1 MKLYNYKWALL
12 LFAGM
17 FVGCSTDDDNVN
29 GVEQQIEYTSGT
41 ADFSTFVALG
51 NSLSSGYTD
60 GALFMAGQNNAM
72 PTILAQQFE
81 LAGGGEFSL
90 PLVPDNKGGLL
101 LGGNKIAEPRLYF
114 NGSGPV
120 RISAAPTTEVT
131 TRLTGPFNNMAVP
144 GAKSFHLM
152 AEGYGNV
159 AGVATGQANPYFARF
174 ASSNSASVLGD
185 AIAQAPTFF
194 SLWIGNNDVLSYATS
209 GGAGVNQAGNMN
221 PATYGSNDIT
231 DPGVFAQVYSG
242 LVAALKATGA
252 DGVVANIPNVMKI
265 PYFTTVPHA
274 PLSPANPAFGPLIP
288 TLNQTFGGLNQVF
301 TALGVPERS
310 IVFSSTAASAVVIK
324 DESLTDL
331 SAQITAAL
339 SGGGLDPGTAFIF
352 GQLYG
357 QARQA
362 TASDLLVLP
371 SSSIIGQSNPEAFGM
386 LTSLGVPEA
395 TAGQLSVN
403 GITFPLEDKW
413 VLTPAEQAEV
423 LSATTAFNQTIK
435 TVADANGL
443 AFVDVNS
450 ILDQV
455 ATTGVNFDEFSLNAR
470 LVFGGAFSLDGIH
483 PTARGNA
490 YIANKFLE
498 AINAKFGSNLPPVK
512 AAGYLTLYPASI

>member
-1 MKLYNYKWALL
+1 MKLNKYKWFVLL
-12 LFAGM
+12 LAG
-17 FVGCSTDDDNVN
+17 VVIGCSSNDDNEVI
-29 GVEQQIEYTSGT
+29 VEQVEYTSGS
-41 ADFSTFVALG
+41 ADFSTYVAIG

-60 GALFMAGQNNAM
+60 GALFRAGQNNSM
-72 PTILAQQFE
+72 PNILAGQFE
-81 LAGGGEFSL
+81 LAGGGEFIQ

-120 RISAAPTTEVT
+120 RISAAPATEVS
-131 TRLTGPFNNMAVP
+131 TRLTGAFNNLAVP
-144 GAKSFHLM
+144 GAKSFHLL
-152 AEGYGNV
+152 AQGYGNV
-159 AGVATGQANPYFARF
+159 AGVATGLANPYFARF
-174 ASSNSASVLGD
+174 ASSNTASVLGD
-185 AIAQAPTFF
+185 AIAQDPTFF

-209 GGAGVNQAGNMN
+209 GGAGINQLGNGD

-231 DPGVFAQVYSG
+231 DPQVFKNIYTMIVQG
-242 LVAALKATGA
+242 LKSTGA

-274 PLSPANPAFGPLIP
+274 PLSPANPSFGPLIP

-324 DESLTDL
+324 DETLTDL

-339 SGGGLDPGTAFIF
+339 GAGGVDAGTAYIF

-371 SSSIIGQSNPEAFGM
+371 SSSIIGQPNAEAFTM
-386 LTSLGVPEA
+386 LTALGVPEA

-423 LSATTAFNQTIK
+423 LAATTAFNQIIK
-435 TVADANGL
+435 NVADEYEL
-443 AFVDVNS
+443 AHVDVNS
-450 ILDQV
+450 ILNQV
-455 ATTGVNFDEFSLNAR
+455 AATGVGFDEFSLNAK

-490 YIANKFLE
+490 YIANKFIE
-498 AINAKFGSNLPPVK
+498 AINAKFGSNLPAVK
-512 AAGYLTLYPASI
+512 AAGYTTLYPASM